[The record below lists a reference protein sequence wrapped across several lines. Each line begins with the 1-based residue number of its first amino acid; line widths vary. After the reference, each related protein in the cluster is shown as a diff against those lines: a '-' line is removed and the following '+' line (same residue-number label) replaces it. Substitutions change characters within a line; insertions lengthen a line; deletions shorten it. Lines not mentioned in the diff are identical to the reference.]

1 MKVEFISWDE
11 LTETTPAGFY
21 NGDLNVTRPG
31 VPSIYRPNPFPK
43 SNIAL
48 MGGRRAGKDFF
59 YIDYEHSTIGDISR
73 INPQRFSRK
82 GKFTEADAFIGIKEH
97 HPDVCYN
104 EKFKQ
109 VLLKCRSQK

>member
-1 MKVEFISWDE
+1 MKVEFIGWDE

-21 NGDLNVTRPG
+21 ISDLNVTNSG

-48 MGGRRAGKDFF
+48 MSGRRAGKAF
-59 YIDYEHSTIGDISR
+59 YIDYEYSTIGDISR

-82 GKFTEADAFIGIKEH
+82 GKFTEADAFIGIKEN

-109 VLLKCRSQK
+109 VLLRCRSRK